1 VLSGIAF
8 GLAPAMSATARSLA
22 SLIRSRSSM
31 GASLDR
37 RHASVRRAL
46 VIAQLALA
54 FVLVSSASLLVRG
67 FFTLTQRVR
76 AGFDSAHVLTAG
88 LPTPLARFESAATLN
103 AHYDEIARRLEQQP
117 GVLEVGFADS
127 VPTQGAPYL
136 TRFQR
141 VGQPVVPFMSRPI
154 AGFKVVSP
162 SYFHAVGLRLV
173 EGRPLHDNDRSQA
186 PYVVVINEAFARTY
200 FPGTN
205 PVGERLVMRLIPIE
219 AATSGSGPA
228 RRITEMPEVTWTIV
242 GVTANEGV
250 DPFDARIAEPAVY
263 ATREQH
269 PRRNLAVV
277 VRTAADPQH
286 LSEPIRKAIASFD
299 PDQALPDLK
308 PLAQLIT
315 EDVAL
320 DRLRSLLLSAL
331 AAVALALAATGL
343 YGVIA
348 FTVAQRTREIGIRL
362 ALGASARHVRTLM
375 MREMVLLLA
384 AGTVVGLTAALI
396 VAKGLTVFLYG
407 ISTTD
412 PTALFAVAATLVTVS
427 LAACYLPTRRATR
440 IDPNRVLR
448 SE

>member
-1 VLSGIAF
+1 
-8 GLAPAMSATARSLA
+8 MSATARSLA
-22 SLIRSRSSM
+22 SLIRSSSST
-31 GASLDR
+31 GTSLDR
-37 RHASVRRAL
+37 RQASIRRAL

-67 FFTLTQRVR
+67 FLTLTQRVA
-76 AGFDSAHVLTAG
+76 AGFDSTHVLTAG
-88 LPTPLARFESAATLN
+88 LPTPLARFESAAALN
-103 AHYDEIARRLEQQP
+103 AHYDEISRRLEQQP
-117 GVLEVGFADS
+117 GVLEVAFADS

-136 TRFQR
+136 TRIQR

-162 SYFHAVGLRLV
+162 SYFHAVGLRLL
-173 EGRPLHDNDRSQA
+173 EGRPLQDIDRGQA

-250 DPFDARIAEPAVY
+250 DPFDARVAEPAVY

-277 VRTAADPQH
+277 VRTAADPQQ

-362 ALGASARHVRTLM
+362 ALGASARHVQTLM